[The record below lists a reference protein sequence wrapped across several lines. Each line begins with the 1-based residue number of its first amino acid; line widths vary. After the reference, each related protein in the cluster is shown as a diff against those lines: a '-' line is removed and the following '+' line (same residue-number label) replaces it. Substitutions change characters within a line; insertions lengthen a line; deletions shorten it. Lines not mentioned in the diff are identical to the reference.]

1 LFSWDDVPENNA
13 ELLKFLKDNLKIN
26 GIENA
31 TINKSDNNE
40 TINVAKENNSI
51 TFRQN
56 KTEKKVTL
64 EITDGR
70 TYEYILKEENKLNI
84 YS

>member
-1 LFSWDDVPENNA
+1 MFSWDDVPENNA